1 MQKKIR
7 VLFPREAMSKL
18 ADILKKYAL
27 VESDEKLLKRLQ
39 KGSYS
44 KETILITTIKD
55 LLMEKISNHQFLDI
69 LHKELD
75 ISKEATKKLATDA
88 GNNLIPILKKI
99 PENQLEEY
107 NQKRFELEEGLLKKQ
122 REVEWKK
129 EKAERLAQIEKKDL
143 IAQIERTDE
152 AKKESFQIAKK
163 ELLKK
168 IGVKAN
174 APKPEPEAKPNL
186 PYSKKI
192 EIKSVEENA
201 KQMTNEGK
209 NITTKESAGLPQKDA
224 VPQEPQKKPDAYQEP
239 IE

>member
-27 VESDEKLLKRLQ
+27 VEIDEKLFKRLQ

-55 LLMEKISNHQFLDI
+55 HLMEKISNHQFLDI

-129 EKAERLAQIEKKDL
+129 E
-143 IAQIERTDE
+143 T
-152 AKKESFQIAKK
+152 
-163 ELLKK
+163 
-168 IGVKAN
+168 
-174 APKPEPEAKPNL
+174 
-186 PYSKKI
+186 
-192 EIKSVEENA
+192 
-201 KQMTNEGK
+201 
-209 NITTKESAGLPQKDA
+209 
-224 VPQEPQKKPDAYQEP
+224 
-239 IE
+239 